1 MPTVKFYTLGC
12 KVNQYETQLMREQF
26 LNSDFREIDDH
37 SPADLY
43 IINTCTVTH
52 RADSDS
58 FSLIHRARRENSEG
72 KVIVTGCLTE
82 LDSQKLSKEKIDLI
96 VRNRDKPKILSFLRP
111 DLRFQTT
118 NFKNI
123 SYFKGYSR
131 AFVKIQDGCNYRC
144 SYCKV
149 TLVRGKSQSRPMV
162 EVISEVE
169 CLIKNNYREIV
180 LCGICLGLYGKDL
193 KPKISL
199 CNLIE
204 ELEKLEGDFR
214 IRLSSIEAQ
223 DIDDKLIERLKESKK
238 LCKHLHI
245 PIQSGD
251 DQILGRMNR
260 DFKGSEYKELI
271 YRLKEEVLDL
281 AITTDIMV
289 GFPGESEE
297 NFNNTLVLIREIKP
311 HRIHIFPFSR
321 RENTSAFYLNPQIP
335 FNIIKKRIQILRGL
349 AIDISFE
356 FRKEFLS
363 RKLRVLVEETPDK
376 KTAFLQGYTDNY
388 IKVSIQTQRELM
400 NQLAYVEI
408 FKIDKDHTFAR
419 Y

>member
-1 MPTVKFYTLGC
+1 MPLVKFYTLGC

-26 LNSDFREIDDH
+26 LKFGFQEIDNYRL
-37 SPADLY
+37 ADLY

-58 FSLIHRARRENSEG
+58 LSFIRRARRENSEG
-72 KVIVTGCLTE
+72 KIIVTGCLVE
-82 LDSQKLSKEKIDLI
+82 LDSQKLSGEKIDLI
-96 VRNRDKPKILSFLRP
+96 VRNKDKPKILSFLTP
-111 DLRFQTT
+111 NLRFQTA
-118 NFKNI
+118 NFKSI
-123 SYFKGYSR
+123 SYFKGHSR

-149 TLVRGKSQSRPMV
+149 TLVRGKSQSRSID
-162 EVISEVE
+162 EIISEVK
-169 CLIKNNYREIV
+169 CLIENNYKEIV

-193 KPKISL
+193 RPKISL

-204 ELEKLEGDFR
+204 ELEELEGDFR

-251 DQILGRMNR
+251 DQILERMNR
-260 DFKGSEYKELI
+260 NFKGSEYKELI
-271 YRLKEEVLDL
+271 YRLREEILDL

-297 NFNNTLVLIREIKP
+297 NFNNTLNLIKEIRP

-321 RENTSAFYLNPQIP
+321 REDTAAFYFKPQIP
-335 FNIIKKRIQILRGL
+335 FNVIEKRIQILREL
-349 AIDISFE
+349 AEDISFE
-356 FRKEFLS
+356 FKSRFLN
-363 RKLRVLVEETPDK
+363 RDLRVLVEENLDE
-376 KTAFLQGYTDNY
+376 KTDLLQGYTDNY
-388 IKVSIQTQRELM
+388 IKVFIQTQKKLT
-400 NQLAYVEI
+400 NQLVYVRM

-419 Y
+419 C